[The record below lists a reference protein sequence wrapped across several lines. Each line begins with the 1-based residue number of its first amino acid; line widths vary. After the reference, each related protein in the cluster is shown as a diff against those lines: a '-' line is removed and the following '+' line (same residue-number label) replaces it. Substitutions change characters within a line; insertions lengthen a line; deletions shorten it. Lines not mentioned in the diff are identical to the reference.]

1 VEHIEQRIVEAT
13 SDPHYKL
20 QLLMQ
25 ALESVEGRTLVF
37 VQKKRTAAWVCN
49 CLQHQGIRA
58 EEIHGDRSQ
67 SQRETALHRFRQGS
81 IHVLVATDV
90 AARGLDVP
98 EVMHVVQF
106 DMPISP
112 DDFDSYVHRIGRTGR
127 AGKSGVATSF
137 FVPGRETGEGNG
149 KIAPLILRLLQENN
163 QVIPE
168 WFEGLDDV
176 LMGTGGQKRYTGS
189 SGSRA
194 QGGYYGSGG
203 GGHGHARFGG
213 RDVRGYQSQ
222 PAGAYGG
229 YPGYPQGVAA
239 GYAPQYAPQQGGY
252 QSYGAQ
258 MGGGMAGATG
268 YSPQGQA
275 GMYGAAP
282 AVQGGYPAQGSYQPY
297 RRDGQAT
304 SPRTVPGGAAM
315 RPGADTRSVSP
326 RVGAGGHYGGAGGSS
341 GGYME
346 GGAARRGYMDAS
358 VAGGY
363 GAGMG
368 MPAGP
373 GPQPHYFDPY
383 ATNFVPA
390 AQAGVVVGVDT
401 MLMPPA
407 AADTSPSRQRYYTSS
422 PVQVGMTG
430 QPMMMM
436 GGQSYGY
443 MGQVRGWLRVVPDGT
458 RWSLSRSSPPLIAVG
473 RVCFP
478 PCCVAQMAAAQGGM
492 AMYGSAPATGYGGRG
507 AGRGGRY
514 DGGRG
519 RSNGRG
525 SYRAGFDGGDGTG
538 ADGGGGDGGGG
549 GGDGGTDP
557 AAGTS

>member
-1 VEHIEQRIVEAT
+1 
-13 SDPHYKL
+13 
-20 QLLMQ
+20 
-25 ALESVEGRTLVF
+25 
-37 VQKKRTAAWVCN
+37 
-49 CLQHQGIRA
+49 
-58 EEIHGDRSQ
+58 
-67 SQRETALHRFRQGS
+67 
-81 IHVLVATDV
+81 
-90 AARGLDVP
+90 
-98 EVMHVVQF
+98 
-106 DMPISP
+106 
-112 DDFDSYVHRIGRTGR
+112 
-127 AGKSGVATSF
+127 
-137 FVPGRETGEGNG
+137 
-149 KIAPLILRLLQENN
+149 
-163 QVIPE
+163 
-168 WFEGLDDV
+168 
-176 LMGTGGQKRYTGS
+176 
-189 SGSRA
+189 
-194 QGGYYGSGG
+194 
-203 GGHGHARFGG
+203 
-213 RDVRGYQSQ
+213 
-222 PAGAYGG
+222 
-229 YPGYPQGVAA
+229 
-239 GYAPQYAPQQGGY
+239 
-252 QSYGAQ
+252 
-258 MGGGMAGATG
+258 
-268 YSPQGQA
+268 
-275 GMYGAAP
+275 
-282 AVQGGYPAQGSYQPY
+282 
-297 RRDGQAT
+297 
-304 SPRTVPGGAAM
+304 M

-326 RVGAGGHYGGAGGSS
+326 RVGTGGHYGGAVGGSS
-341 GGYME
+341 GGYLE
-346 GGAARRGYMDAS
+346 GGTARHGYMDAS

-363 GAGMG
+363 GAGMV

-478 PCCVAQMAAAQGGM
+478 PCCVAQMAAAQSGM